1 MSKPEAMSVGRAA
14 GDYKSDLKPIWCPG
28 CGHFGVQAALFRAL
42 AQLELPPEQVAIVSG
57 IGCSSRLPA
66 YTECYGFHGIHGR
79 ALPLA
84 TGLKLARPELTVIVA
99 SGDGDA
105 LSIGGNHFLH
115 ACRRNVDLTC
125 IVMDNEVYGMTKGQP
140 SPTTAPDWGSRIAP
154 DGTGF
159 GPLRPLAVA
168 LAAGASFIARGFSG
182 DPNGIARLLV
192 EAIRHPGF
200 ALVHVLS
207 PCVTYRPEE
216 KAWKQQVHAAGWEPT
231 ADPVEGARRLFAED
245 GWSTGIFYQVRQ
257 PLHPAKTRSVFRDL
271 TAIEAALT
279 LRPPDEG
286 ESTPAGERGER
297 TVTSGAGAM
306 RPAGPGPGSPG

>member
-1 MSKPEAMSVGRAA
+1 MSKPETVHCSHVAK
-14 GDYKSDLKPIWCPG
+14 DYKSDVKPIWCPG

-42 AQLELPPEQVAIVSG
+42 AQLDLPPEQVAIISG

-99 SGDGDA
+99 GGDGDA

-140 SPTTAPDWGSRIAP
+140 SPTTAPDWSSKIAP
-154 DGTGF
+154 GGAGF
-159 GPLRPLAVA
+159 SPLQPLMVA
-168 LAAGASFIARGFSG
+168 LAAGASFISRGFSG
-182 DPNGIARLLV
+182 DPNGIAHLLV

-216 KAWKQQVHAAGWEPT
+216 KAWKRQVHPTGGEPT
-231 ADPVEGARRLFAED
+231 ADPAEAARWLFADD
-245 GWSTGIFYQVRQ
+245 GLSTGIIYRGHPPVYPAVRRR
-257 PLHPAKTRSVFRDL
+257 RSQDL
-271 TAIEAALT
+271 TVLEAAFVL
-279 LRPPDEG
+279 
-286 ESTPAGERGER
+286 
-297 TVTSGAGAM
+297 
-306 RPAGPGPGSPG
+306 